1 MPEEPMTDPQMTDS
15 VRVPR
20 HVVYREFSA
29 ETVVLNLQT
38 GLYHGLNG
46 TGGRMLQAL
55 DRADTLGQ
63 AAERLSEVWGTPRER
78 LDPDLR
84 AFCAGLAERGLLE
97 VDGGGDR

>member
-1 MPEEPMTDPQMTDS
+1 MTELQMTDS

-20 HVVYREFSA
+20 HVVYREFA
-29 ETVVLNLQT
+29 ATTVVLNLQT

-46 TGGRMLQAL
+46 SGGRMLQAV
-55 DRADTLGQ
+55 DGADTLAE
-63 AAERLSEVWGTPRER
+63 AAERLSEAFETPRER

-97 VDGGGDR
+97 VDGSGGR